1 MTEADISSTIATL
14 FAASKAA
21 CSLFYLPQIYAVWRT
36 TTGARDMALPTW
48 SFFALSNAL
57 GVAYAVWVQGSTSLA
72 LSFALCMCGAG
83 SVAGI
88 TVFRRWEARQ
98 KIANPADNKP
108 ANWSAQNR
116 ISNAAK
122 GLAE

>member
-57 GVAYAVWVQGSTSLA
+57 GVDYLATLHDMIQGALLA
-72 LSFALCMCGAG
+72 ETFCDVPRRRLG
-83 SVAGI
+83 SV
-88 TVFRRWEARQ
+88 
-98 KIANPADNKP
+98 
-108 ANWSAQNR
+108 
-116 ISNAAK
+116 
-122 GLAE
+122 

>member
-1 MTEADISSTIATL
+1 MTEADISSTIAYM

-36 TTGARDMALPTW
+36 TTGAKDMALSTW
-48 SFFALSNAL
+48 LFFALSNVL
-57 GVAYAVWVQGSTSLA
+57 GVAYALWVQGSASLA
-72 LSFALCMCGAG
+72 LSFALCACGAG

-88 TVFRRWEARQ
+88 TVLRRWQARH
-98 KIANPADNKP
+98 KNANPVAEIQAGWP
-108 ANWSAQNR
+108 TQNR
-116 ISNAAK
+116 ISNAGK